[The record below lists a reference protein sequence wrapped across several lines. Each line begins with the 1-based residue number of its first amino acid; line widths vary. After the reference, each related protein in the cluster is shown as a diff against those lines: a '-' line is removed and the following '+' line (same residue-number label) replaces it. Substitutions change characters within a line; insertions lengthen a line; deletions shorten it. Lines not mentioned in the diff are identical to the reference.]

1 MNKKVIATIAA
12 VIIIVAALGIY
23 AYYNSTSMQG
33 KTVLKIYHAGS
44 LSAPLNATAAEFEK
58 EHPNVDVQLEAYG
71 SADAIRQVT
80 DLNRSGDIVAVADY
94 GLIDQRMIPTNY
106 SSWNLEFARN
116 EMVIVY
122 SNKSKYSDEINSQN
136 WYKILNKSDVKF
148 GFSDPNSDPS
158 GYRAVMMIQLAN
170 SYYNDSSIFNSLIAS
185 NTAITSQANGT
196 GYIINAPTDISPSS
210 KIMMR
215 PKEMDLMQAVES
227 GNLDYLIIYKSAADQ
242 QKSSGVKYI
251 QLPAELSL
259 KNTTYEPEYKK
270 ISLIQNSGTNQSKSV
285 TLSPIVYGIT
295 VLNNAPQKEL
305 ATEFVQLLISPQ
317 GTQII
322 KDNFQDPISPAV
334 ATNDSTNIPDILK
347 QYIKQ

>member
-1 MNKKVIATIAA
+1 MNKKVIAAIAV
-12 VIIIVAALGIY
+12 VIIVVAALSIY
-23 AYYNSTSMQG
+23 AYYNSTSTQG

-94 GLIDQRMIPTNY
+94 GLIDQRMIPDYT
-106 SSWNLEFARN
+106 SWNLEFARN
-116 EMVIVY
+116 ELVIVY
-122 SNKSKYSDEINSQN
+122 SNKSKYSNEINDRN
-136 WYKILNKSDVKF
+136 WYQILNRSDVKF
-148 GFSDPNSDPS
+148 GFSDPNSDPA
-158 GYRAVMMIQLAN
+158 GYRSVMMIQLAN

-185 NTAITSQANGT
+185 NTGITSKANGT
-196 GYIINAPTDISPSS
+196 GFVISAPSNINPSS
-210 KIMMR
+210 KIMVR
-215 PKEMDLMQAVES
+215 PKEVDLMQAVES
-227 GNLDYLIIYKSAADQ
+227 GNLDYLIIYKSVAEQ
-242 QKSSGVKYI
+242 QKSSGIKYL

-259 KNTTYEPEYKK
+259 KNTTYESEYKK
-270 ISLIQNSGTNQSKSV
+270 INLIQNSETNQSKSV

-322 KDNFQDPISPAV
+322 KDNFQDPISPAI

-347 QYIKQ
+347 KYIKQ